1 MAKFMVPL
9 HTTCQNWPATMFCFF
24 FLPAYSLFLGR
35 SRGLVVS
42 TLHIR
47 CGYSCSTPP
56 LSAHECTM
64 MKICSLI
71 TSLVSLDEESSLLSP
86 FISLNYWH
94 THKVFCSCAVLLCQ
108 TIFPRIIA
116 IPWLI
121 ASLEKLPPLDRN
133 IENNR
138 LPQIISHPHPFH
150 HLLFLLSPSCQVEVE
165 SDPAKLISDCF
176 FKLLTP
182 RILTLKINQGTKF
195 GTLTKIAHVKFI
207 WCDHFFYFMGW

>member
-1 MAKFMVPL
+1 
-9 HTTCQNWPATMFCFF
+9 MF
-24 FLPAYSLFLGR
+24 LER

-108 TIFPRIIA
+108 TIFPQIIA

-138 LPQIISHPHPFH
+138 LPQIISHPHPSH

-165 SDPAKLISDCF
+165 SDPAKLISDYF

>member
-1 MAKFMVPL
+1 MWIFMFHISSRCSWVYNDENMFIDYLSHVFGWGKFPIVTFHL
-9 HTTCQNWPATMFCFF
+9 LKLAHSQ
-24 FLPAYSLFLGR
+24 SLF
-35 SRGLVVS
+35 
-42 TLHIR
+42 
-47 CGYSCSTPP
+47 
-56 LSAHECTM
+56 
-64 MKICSLI
+64 
-71 TSLVSLDEESSLLSP
+71 
-86 FISLNYWH
+86 
-94 THKVFCSCAVLLCQ
+94 AVLLCQ

-138 LPQIISHPHPFH
+138 LPQIISHPHPSH

-165 SDPAKLISDCF
+165 SDPAKLISDDF

-207 WCDHFFYFMGW
+207 NFDVIIFFYFMGW

>member
-24 FLPAYSLFLGR
+24 LLAYSLFLGR

-116 IPWLI
+116 IP
-121 ASLEKLPPLDRN
+121 
-133 IENNR
+133 
-138 LPQIISHPHPFH
+138 
-150 HLLFLLSPSCQVEVE
+150 
-165 SDPAKLISDCF
+165 
-176 FKLLTP
+176 
-182 RILTLKINQGTKF
+182 
-195 GTLTKIAHVKFI
+195 
-207 WCDHFFYFMGW
+207 

>member
-1 MAKFMVPL
+1 M
-9 HTTCQNWPATMFCFF
+9 
-24 FLPAYSLFLGR
+24 FLGR

-47 CGYSCSTPP
+47 CGYSCSTSP
-56 LSAHECTM
+56 LAAHECTM
-64 MKICSLI
+64 MKIYWLI
-71 TSLVSLDEESSLLSP
+71 TSLMFLDEESSLLSP
-86 FISLNYWH
+86 FISLNWH
-94 THKVFCSCAVLLCQ
+94 THKVFCRCAVLLCR

-138 LPQIISHPHPFH
+138 LPQIISHPHPSH

-165 SDPAKLISDCF
+165 SDPAKLISDDF
-176 FKLLTP
+176 FKLLTL

-207 WCDHFFYFMGW
+207 NFDVIIFFLFYGMIRQKIKGVISSEQNLK